1 MADVLV
7 TGGAGFIGSH
17 LAQRLSDDG
26 YSVRVFD
33 NLSRANG
40 PQSERVLK
48 GGDVEFV
55 RGDVENYRAV
65 ENAMDDVDTVVH
77 LAAVCLNRS
86 IEYPEKSLQVNLLG
100 TNTVLRAAVETDVE
114 KVLAASSAS
123 VYGDQSVPMRES
135 DRPKPQTP
143 YGISKLGLEHLL
155 EFYAGQYDLDF
166 LAYRFFNVYGP
177 GQHTDAYYTN
187 VINVFVERLLAGDP
201 PVVHGSGEQSM
212 DFVHVRDVARA
223 LHCGVESD
231 ATGEVVNVGSGEM
244 TSISEL
250 AETLIDVV
258 GVDVEPTYKDRDVI
272 VSQRRAATEHAE
284 SVLGFETEIDLRSG
298 LGEVVDWIA
307 SDRLRGA
314 N

>member
-1 MADVLV
+1 
-7 TGGAGFIGSH
+7 
-17 LAQRLSDDG
+17 
-26 YSVRVFD
+26 
-33 NLSRANG
+33 
-40 PQSERVLK
+40 
-48 GGDVEFV
+48 
-55 RGDVENYRAV
+55 
-65 ENAMDDVDTVVH
+65 
-77 LAAVCLNRS
+77 
-86 IEYPEKSLQVNLLG
+86 
-100 TNTVLRAAVETDVE
+100 
-114 KVLAASSAS
+114 